1 MSASRLVMLTKRGTE
16 TSFDL
21 QARVVAHQLRQA
33 RSEEDAAEA
42 FGDADAD
49 LPQRRDALAH
59 FFLGEQRGVLHR
71 LGVLEQRLAGRSQLV
86 AAGVLGEQLG
96 AEVALDVLDVPGHR
110 GVSGAETLGG
120 GQQATAALQ
129 LEEETQV
136 IPVEHGESL
145 LPGRGG
151 GLLENEQ

>member
-1 MSASRLVMLTKRGTE
+1 M
-16 TSFDL
+16 
-21 QARVVAHQLRQA
+21 AHQLRQA

-136 IPVEHGESL
+136 IPVEHGERL

-151 GLLENEQ
+151 AVRKRTIAAPKRLFFYRE